1 MKPYYLHICVFTFVA
16 ALFFSTEL
24 RGQEQQKQPDILQQ
38 IEDEAD
44 RLQRLLNLEDWQVFY
59 VDSIL
64 KHNFPAMMEE
74 IEKLSK
80 GKVSNTNIYMSVQ
93 DRWLDKT
100 DSAYMKIFT
109 NEQWAAY
116 LKTGAAKQQKAR
128 AKRRESSMKR

>member
-1 MKPYYLHICVFTFVA
+1 
-16 ALFFSTEL
+16 
-24 RGQEQQKQPDILQQ
+24 
-38 IEDEAD
+38 
-44 RLQRLLNLEDWQVFY
+44 
-59 VDSIL
+59 
-64 KHNFPAMMEE
+64 MEE

-109 NEQWAAY
+109 KEQWAAY

-128 AKRRESSMKR
+128 AKRRGDK